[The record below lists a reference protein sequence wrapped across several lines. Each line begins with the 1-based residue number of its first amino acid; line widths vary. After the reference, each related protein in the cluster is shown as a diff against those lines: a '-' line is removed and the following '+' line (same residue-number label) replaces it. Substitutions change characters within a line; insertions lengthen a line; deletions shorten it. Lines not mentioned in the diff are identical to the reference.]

1 MGLHALQNRKGAAM
15 LRYIARRVGNMAVT
29 MFFIIILGFMIIEL
43 PPGSY
48 LEFEIE
54 RLRQAGGN
62 VYQDQIEAMEKTYG
76 VHDPIPLKFWK
87 WVSGFARGNFGFSFE
102 YMKPVSEIIWA
113 RLGYT
118 LIISVLTLIFS
129 WSVAIVIG
137 VYSATHR
144 YTLPDYAI
152 TVVQF
157 IGLSVPGFLM
167 ALVLMVVAQQYFG
180 MEVGGLFS
188 DQYRAA
194 PWSVEKFI
202 DFLKH
207 LWIPILVIGLN
218 GTAWVSRVM
227 RGNLLDVLGMQYVQT
242 ARAKGLA
249 EQKVIWKHAV
259 RNALHPLLMV
269 LGTSLPAI
277 VSGEVIVATVL
288 NLPTSGPIYFRALVQ
303 QDMYLAG
310 TFLVFLALIL
320 LIGNLIADILLAW
333 LDPRIQ
339 YE

>member
-1 MGLHALQNRKGAAM
+1 M

-29 MFFIIILGFMIIEL
+29 MVFIIILGFMIIEL

-54 RLRQAGGN
+54 RLRMAGGN
-62 VYQDQIEAMEKTYG
+62 VYQDQIEALKKTYG
-76 VHDPIPLKFWK
+76 VDDPIPLKFWK
-87 WVSGFARGNFGFSFE
+87 WVSGFVQGDFGFSFE
-102 YMKPVSEIIWA
+102 YMKPVKEIIWA

-118 LIISVLTLIFS
+118 MIISVLTLLFS
-129 WSVAIVIG
+129 WTVAILIG

-152 TVVQF
+152 TVIQF
-157 IGLSVPGFLM
+157 FGLSVPAFLL
-167 ALVLMVVAQQYFG
+167 ALVLMVIAQQVFG
-180 MEVGGLFS
+180 MQVVGLFS
-188 DQYRAA
+188 DQYRDA
-194 PWSVEKFI
+194 PWSLAKFI
-202 DFLKH
+202 DFLAH
-207 LWIPILVIGLN
+207 VWIPVVVIGLN

-249 EQKVIWKHAV
+249 ERKVIWKHAV
-259 RNALHPLLMV
+259 RNALHPLVMV

-288 NLPTSGPIYFRALVQ
+288 NLPTSGPIYFRALIQ

-310 TFLVFLALIL
+310 TFLVFLAIIL
-320 LIGNLIADILLAW
+320 LIGNLLADILLAW

-339 YE
+339 FE

>member
-1 MGLHALQNRKGAAM
+1 M
-15 LRYIARRVGNMAVT
+15 LRYIGRRIGHMAVT
-29 MFFIIILGFMIIEL
+29 MVFVCILGFAIIEL

-62 VYQDQIEAMEKTYG
+62 VYQDQIEALEKTYG
-76 VHDPIPLKFWK
+76 VNDPIPLKFWK
-87 WVSGFARGNFGFSFE
+87 WISGFVRGDFGFSFE
-102 YMKPVSEIIWA
+102 YMRPVSEIIGA
-113 RLGYT
+113 RLAYT
-118 LIISVLTLIFS
+118 MLISVLTLLFS

-152 TVVQF
+152 TVLQF
-157 IGLSVPGFLM
+157 CGLAVPGFLL
-167 ALVLMVVAQQYFG
+167 ALVLMVFAQQTLG

-188 DQYRAA
+188 DQYREA
-194 PWSVEKFI
+194 PWSLPKFF

-207 LWIPILVIGLN
+207 LWIPIVVIGLN

-242 ARAKGLA
+242 ARSKGLA
-249 EQKVIWKHAV
+249 ERKVIWKHAV
-259 RNALHPLLMV
+259 RNALHPLVMV

-288 NLPTSGPIYFRALVQ
+288 NLPTSGPIYFRALIQ

-310 TFLVFLALIL
+310 TFLVFLAMIL
-320 LIGNLIADILLAW
+320 LIGNLLADILLAW

>member
-1 MGLHALQNRKGAAM
+1 M
-15 LRYIARRVGNMAVT
+15 LRYIGRRIGHMAVT
-29 MFFIIILGFMIIEL
+29 MVFVCVLGFVIIEL

-62 VYQDQIEAMEKTYG
+62 VYQDQIEALEKTYG
-76 VHDPIPLKFWK
+76 VNDPIPLKFWK
-87 WVSGFARGNFGFSFE
+87 WISGFARGDFGFSFE
-102 YMKPVSEIIWA
+102 YMRPVSEIIGA
-113 RLGYT
+113 RLAYT
-118 LIISVLTLIFS
+118 MLISALTLLFS
-129 WSVAIVIG
+129 WSVAIVVG

-144 YTLPDYAI
+144 YTFPDYAI
-152 TVVQF
+152 TVLQF
-157 IGLSVPGFLM
+157 VGLAVPGFLL
-167 ALVLMVVAQQYFG
+167 ALVLMVFAQQTLG

-188 DQYRAA
+188 DQYREA
-194 PWSVEKFI
+194 PWGLPKFL

-207 LWIPILVIGLN
+207 LWIPIVVIGLN

-242 ARAKGLA
+242 ARSKGLA
-249 EQKVIWKHAV
+249 ERKVIWKHAV
-259 RNALHPLLMV
+259 RNALHPLVMV

-288 NLPTSGPIYFRALVQ
+288 NLPTSGPIYFRALIQ

-320 LIGNLIADILLAW
+320 LIGNLLADILLAW

>member
-1 MGLHALQNRKGAAM
+1 M
-15 LRYIARRVGNMAVT
+15 LRYIGRRIGHMAVT
-29 MFFIIILGFMIIEL
+29 MVFVCVLGFVIIEL

-62 VYQDQIEAMEKTYG
+62 VYQDQIEALEKTYG
-76 VHDPIPLKFWK
+76 VNDPIPLKFWK
-87 WVSGFARGNFGFSFE
+87 WISGFARGDFGFSFE
-102 YMKPVSEIIWA
+102 YMRPVSEIIGA
-113 RLGYT
+113 RLAYT
-118 LIISVLTLIFS
+118 MLISALTLLFS
-129 WSVAIVIG
+129 WSVAIVVG

-144 YTLPDYAI
+144 YTFPDYAI
-152 TVVQF
+152 TVLQF
-157 IGLSVPGFLM
+157 VGLAVPGFLL
-167 ALVLMVVAQQYFG
+167 ALVLMVFAQQTLG

-188 DQYRAA
+188 DQYREA
-194 PWSVEKFI
+194 PWGLPKFL

-207 LWIPILVIGLN
+207 LWIPVVVIGLN

-242 ARAKGLA
+242 ARSKGLA
-249 EQKVIWKHAV
+249 ERKVIWKHAV
-259 RNALHPLLMV
+259 RNALHPLVMV

-288 NLPTSGPIYFRALVQ
+288 NLPTSGPIYFRALIQ

-320 LIGNLIADILLAW
+320 LIGNLLADILLAW